1 MAKSYV
7 KFETQK
13 DVSSRILE
21 VLRLAKQSGAIKK
34 GANEVT
40 KSVERGLANFVVM
53 AEDVEPEEVVMHIPT
68 ICEQKK
74 IPFGYVPTKMDLGKA
89 LGINVPCAAASV
101 ERPGE
106 AEHVM
111 KEVIAKLT
119 GKTPAPAEK
128 QAAAPAGQAAKE
140 QKPRQPKEQK
150 SKQAPKPDAVPAQ
163 EQQKPAA

>member
-13 DVSSRILE
+13 DVSNRILE

-89 LGINVPCAAASV
+89 LGINVPCAAASI
-101 ERPGE
+101 ERAGE
-106 AEHVM
+106 GEQAM
-111 KEVIAKLT
+111 KEVISKIT
-119 GKTPAPAEK
+119 GKAPAASEK
-128 QAAAPAGQAAKE
+128 PAAAPSAPQAQKPKQAKE
-140 QKPRQPKEQK
+140 QKP
-150 SKQAPKPDAVPAQ
+150 KQAKPAAPA
-163 EQQKPAA
+163 EQKPAA